1 METSLCKAKEVCE
14 RGEFGKGELQT
25 LEILMQIDFRKKL
38 WKMKIG
44 TETRTREQSKR
55 TLSSRPL
62 TSTPKSKVTAELT
75 VDDKY
80 WNLTKKIFYIQR
92 HKEETK

>member
-1 METSLCKAKEVCE
+1 
-14 RGEFGKGELQT
+14 
-25 LEILMQIDFRKKL
+25 MQIDFRKKL

-44 TETRTREQSKR
+44 IETRTREQSKR